1 MAQRILLAW
10 ELGAGYGHLMPLRAI
25 AEQLRARGHGC
36 AFAVRELDGAE
47 RLGLHRFGPVYPAPL
62 AVGRIRNPVRVQTS
76 YASLLHNCGFD
87 QEDALAGRLR
97 AWRELMILSGCSAV
111 LVDHAP
117 TALLAARS
125 LDLPA
130 AATGTGFTLPPPASP
145 LPAFPG
151 LRLGANVLTRNEEQV
166 LRLVN
171 AALGRFGAAPLTS
184 LRQLFDG
191 VLAGLKTYPELDH
204 YGLPRAASYL
214 GLPDFS
220 SGLEVDWGPSG
231 EKRVLA
237 YLRPFDGLEPLLD
250 ALARLPAQVLVRIA
264 ELDPARLAPYQ
275 RPGLVF
281 IDRDIWLR
289 QAVEGCDIFVNYGA
303 HGATAEALLAGKPV
317 LLLPYTMEQRL
328 LAERAR
334 QLGAAVVL
342 NGKAHQNPAA
352 ALRQLLEDDSL
363 RAAAGRF
370 AAHHADQDR
379 RRIVPD
385 WLERWLAAL

>member
-1 MAQRILLAW
+1 MTQRILLAW

-47 RLGLHRFGPVYPAPL
+47 RLGLHRYGPVYPAPL

-87 QEDALAGRLR
+87 QEDSLAGRLR
-97 AWRELMILSGCSAV
+97 AWRELMTLSGSSAV
-111 LVDHAP
+111 LGDHAP

-125 LDLPA
+125 LGLPV
-130 AATGTGFTLPPPASP
+130 AATGTGFTLPPPTSP

-151 LRLGANVLTRNEEQV
+151 LRLGASVLARNEEQV

-204 YGLPRAASYL
+204 YGLPRAAGYL

-237 YLRPFDGLEPLLD
+237 YLRPFAGLESLLD

-264 ELDPARLAPYQ
+264 ELDPARLASYQ
-275 RPGLVF
+275 RPGLLF

-289 QAVEGCDIFVNYGA
+289 QAVEGCDAFINYGA

-317 LLLPYTMEQRL
+317 LLLPNNVERQL
-328 LAERAR
+328 LAARAQ
-334 QLGAAVVL
+334 QLGAALVL
-342 NGKAHQNPAA
+342 NGNQKQPVADALQQLLDDDGLRQAA
-352 ALRQLLEDDSL
+352 ARFAT
-363 RAAAGRF
+363 RHAGR
-370 AAHHADQDR
+370 DR
-379 RRIVPD
+379 SRIIPD
-385 WLERWLAAL
+385 WLESWLAAL